1 MVDLW
6 SVFDAVEEMLLEEK
20 RSTKEQGR
28 LLKEK
33 DRLLTEQL
41 LLVRRAK
48 AEDQELAEAAVLA
61 GDVESAGAEKQVG
74 VGHNYDAPWVF
85 DPVFS
90 KFLEPELDEAT
101 KEPIYD
107 VRVLAGKKNNR
118 QRALAVA
125 KVYGPKLR
133 EVSLAEAIFATGE
146 TRATSAASV
155 RSSLGG
161 LVRYGDEWARE
172 RGSLIYLGARRFPPD
187 KEMIFLLVG
196 ERQREREQE
205 REQERK
211 SLTQAS

>member
-6 SVFDAVEEMLLEEK
+6 SVFDAAEEMLLEEK

-48 AEDQELAEAAVLA
+48 AEDQELTEAAALA
-61 GDVESAGAEKQVG
+61 GGIGSAGAEKSVG
-74 VGHNYDAPWVF
+74 VGHNHDAPWVF

-90 KFLEPELDEAT
+90 KFLEPKPDEET

-107 VRVLAGKKNNR
+107 VRVVAGKKNNR

-125 KVYGPKLR
+125 KVYGPRLR

-146 TRATSAASV
+146 TGATSAASV

-161 LVRYGDEWARE
+161 LVRYGDEWARD
-172 RGSLIYLGARRFPPD
+172 RGSLIYLGERRLPPD
-187 KEMIFLLVG
+187 KEMILLLAE
-196 ERQREREQE
+196 ERQRERQRE
-205 REQERK
+205 RQ